1 MLYELSPSILP
12 QTNRISYQINTNDI
26 FSECSSDEGSDA
38 NPAASL
44 SLSSEKPIAVRSSV
58 LFCSFMVERGRPRI
72 IVPPLLSVNVIKE
85 PTEISTRSLFPLS
98 PSAIDNCLTLWNEV
112 SLYFQPLTQ
121 SHIDLMLG
129 SDLHLPSSAAS
140 SSSLDETVVDRL
152 LSCLVSTAEPVC
164 SPRDGQTAL
173 AEREEDGRAEEA
185 MDRARSKALEPF
197 VAAELGK
204 LGLMCE
210 DKWGNGEEN
219 EGNGEENEGNGEE
232 NEGNGEENGG
242 NEEEKEGNGEE
253 NGENGEENGEK
264 GEEKEGNGEE
274 KEGNGEDKWGNV
286 EEGKNGGV
294 EDMEMQNLVKEV
306 EKLREERK
314 KTFEEVKEKCFEEI
328 RREKRAHELDLK
340 DRWVMRRWEESTK
353 RIRLNGFCV

>member
-12 QTNRISYQINTNDI
+12 QTNRISYQINSNDI

-129 SDLHLPSSAAS
+129 SDLHLPSSAPS

-164 SPRDGQTAL
+164 SPRDGQTAPV
-173 AEREEDGRAEEA
+173 EREEDGRAEEA

-210 DKWGNGEEN
+210 DKWGNGEEK
-219 EGNGEENEGNGEE
+219 EGNG
-232 NEGNGEENGG
+232 
-242 NEEEKEGNGEE
+242 EEKEGNGEE
-253 NGENGEENGEK
+253 NGENGDD
-264 GEEKEGNGEE
+264 KE
-274 KEGNGEDKWGNV
+274 GNV

-294 EDMEMQNLVKEV
+294 EDMKMQNLVKEV

-314 KTFEEVKEKCFEEI
+314 KKFEEVKEKCFEEI

-353 RIRLNGFCV
+353 RIRLTGFCV